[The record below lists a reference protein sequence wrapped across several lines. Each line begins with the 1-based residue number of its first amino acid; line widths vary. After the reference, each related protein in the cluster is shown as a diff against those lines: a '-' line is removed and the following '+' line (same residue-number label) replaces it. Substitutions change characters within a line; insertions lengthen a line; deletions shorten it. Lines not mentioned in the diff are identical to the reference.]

1 MYGKTH
7 RRFRNNQ
14 QFTGIFTGLLFTYS
28 VTLTRELRNSRERE
42 SHERQT
48 DETDRRVADDDVTSE
63 SHKSIAQ
70 TKSHKRSRTNEVA
83 QNNADVTDK
92 SEMAKRR
99 LGHSRATQVRM
110 EDLRLVNL
118 TEICPIQRVGHFKA
132 PC

>member
-14 QFTGIFTGLLFTYS
+14 RFMGIFTGLPFTYS

-42 SHERQT
+42 SSERQT

-63 SHKSIAQ
+63 SHK
-70 TKSHKRSRTNEVA
+70 RSRTNEVA
-83 QNNADVTDK
+83 QTKSHKKNADVTDK
-92 SEMAKRR
+92 SEMAKQC

-118 TEICPIQRVGHFKA
+118 TEICPSQKVGHFKA

>member
-14 QFTGIFTGLLFTYS
+14 RFTGIFTGLPFTYS

-42 SHERQT
+42 SRERQT

-70 TKSHKRSRTNEVA
+70 TNRTNEVA

-118 TEICPIQRVGHFKA
+118 TEICPSQKVGHFKA

>member
-1 MYGKTH
+1 MYEKTH

-14 QFTGIFTGLLFTYS
+14 RFTGIFTGLPFTYS

-42 SHERQT
+42 SRERQT

-70 TKSHKRSRTNEVA
+70 TNRTNEVA

-118 TEICPIQRVGHFKA
+118 TEICPSQRVGHFKA

>member
-14 QFTGIFTGLLFTYS
+14 RFTGIFTGLPFTYS

-42 SHERQT
+42 SRERQT

-70 TKSHKRSRTNEVA
+70 TKSHKRSRKK
-83 QNNADVTDK
+83 NADVTDK

-118 TEICPIQRVGHFKA
+118 TEICRSQRVGHFKA

>member
-14 QFTGIFTGLLFTYS
+14 RFTGIFTGLPFTYS

-42 SHERQT
+42 SRERQT

-70 TKSHKRSRTNEVA
+70 TNRTNEVA
-83 QNNADVTDK
+83 QKNADVTDK
-92 SEMAKRR
+92 SEMARRR

-118 TEICPIQRVGHFKA
+118 IEICPSQRVGHFKA